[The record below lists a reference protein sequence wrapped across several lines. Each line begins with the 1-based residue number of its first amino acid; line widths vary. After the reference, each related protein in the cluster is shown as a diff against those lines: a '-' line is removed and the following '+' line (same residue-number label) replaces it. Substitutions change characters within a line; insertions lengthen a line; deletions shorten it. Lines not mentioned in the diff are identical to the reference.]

1 MHENLK
7 HTVIKYLTKKIK
19 KYSHFQIV
27 TTNNIKHFFRFH
39 INWQFRELLA
49 TNTINVF
56 RFHIIIKQCWHFQIV
71 TGNNTTHFSRV
82 HIKQYWHFQ
91 RVPSKLN
98 YSKNVFQSSYHTI
111 LTLSECYY
119 QTILTFLELISN
131 GIHTFTELLPNN
143 SKHFFE
149 SFNGHLNRQK
159 ILKEK
164 IPE

>member
-91 RVPSKLN
+91 R
-98 YSKNVFQSSYHTI
+98 F
-111 LTLSECYY
+111 TLSQSYY
-119 QTILTFLELISN
+119 QTIVNTFFRVWMD
-131 GIHTFTELLPNN
+131 TWTDRKF
-143 SKHFFE
+143 SKRKFRNE
-149 SFNGHLNRQK
+149 N
-159 ILKEK
+159 EK
-164 IPE
+164 MLAYTHEIDNFADNYSWVYINWPLMA